1 MKRFQQL
8 SLATRLSVAFSL
20 ISCMV
25 FSSIA
30 VLSYLNMKD
39 MLNQQQNQILQA
51 RIQRIELFLEDANTF
66 QILIQ
71 HPKLYENML
80 GQQDSLLI
88 LKNTKQN
95 LIGINPLDIQFPKL
109 IYSDHIKFIDNQNK
123 NASTRLAYKQVSFEG
138 QLYQLIAGKQ
148 LYEIQHILNQY
159 IWTLVLNSFI
169 GILISSLLGWWV
181 GHYLLRSMKAL
192 IVETSQINVQ
202 KLSHRIQLES
212 NNLEVNQLTQAMN
225 EMLEKIQ
232 VSYMQL
238 ARFSEDIAHELR
250 TPLNNLMG
258 QTQIILTK
266 SRDKQDLENL
276 LYSHLEEYERLSK
289 MTENMLFI
297 ARSEQF
303 EQQIKKQP
311 LDLKGLIS
319 SLIDYLN
326 FLAERKNIF
335 LDVRMNEDLR
345 IFANADLIKRAL
357 SNLIIN
363 AIDYGE
369 ENGQIIITAQQK
381 KSSLDISVLSRDIFI
396 EDKHLKYLFDRF
408 YQVDESRH
416 DKARTGGLGL
426 AIVRSIMNLHH
437 GHVTVGNSD
446 QGVIFT
452 LILLVE

>member
-1 MKRFQQL
+1 M
-8 SLATRLSVAFSL
+8 
-20 ISCMV
+20 
-25 FSSIA
+25 
-30 VLSYLNMKD
+30 
-39 MLNQQQNQILQA
+39 
-51 RIQRIELFLEDANTF
+51 
-66 QILIQ
+66 
-71 HPKLYENML
+71 
-80 GQQDSLLI
+80 
-88 LKNTKQN
+88 
-95 LIGINPLDIQFPKL
+95 
-109 IYSDHIKFIDNQNK
+109 
-123 NASTRLAYKQVSFEG
+123 SFEG

-303 EQQIKKQP
+303 EQQIKKQT

-369 ENGQIIITAQQK
+369 ENG
-381 KSSLDISVLSRDIFI
+381 KSSLLLNKRN
-396 EDKHLKYLFDRF
+396 HLWI
-408 YQVDESRH
+408 YQY
-416 DKARTGGLGL
+416 
-426 AIVRSIMNLHH
+426 
-437 GHVTVGNSD
+437 
-446 QGVIFT
+446 
-452 LILLVE
+452 